1 MLNIGIDIDDTI
13 AKSLEATDFYA
24 KEFTENILGRKFLMK
39 NVDVY
44 TPMWFLDVYGW
55 TLQEDQ
61 EFFKLYQYK
70 ILQNSKPKQYAKEVI
85 EKLSNKNKIIII
97 TARENELKDITI
109 NWFVKYKIKYD
120 QIIFEQ
126 KDKVKS
132 VIDNKID
139 LFIDDNEM
147 ICKSIAEIGI
157 KTLMMDSRINRNI
170 EIEGVKRV
178 YNWKEIENVI
188 MNIT

>member
-39 NVDVY
+39 KVDVY

-85 EKLSNKNKIIII
+85 KKLSNKNKIIII

-139 LFIDDNEM
+139 LFIEDNEM
-147 ICKSIAEIGI
+147 ICKAITEIGI

>member
-70 ILQNSKPKQYAKEVI
+70 ILQNSKPKEYAKEVI
-85 EKLSNKNKIIII
+85 EKLSNNNKIIII

-147 ICKSIAEIGI
+147 ICKSITEIGI

-170 EIEGVKRV
+170 EIDGVKRV

>member
-1 MLNIGIDIDDTI
+1 MNIGIDIDDTI

-24 KEFTENILGRKFLMK
+24 KEYTENILKREFTIKKLDK
-39 NVDVY
+39 Y
-44 TPMWFLDVYGW
+44 TPIWFLDAYEW

-61 EFFKLYQYK
+61 EFFKLYQYR
-70 ILQNSKPKQYAKEVI
+70 ILQNSEPKEYAKEAI
-85 EKLSNKNKIIII
+85 EKISNNNKIIII

-109 NWFVKYKIKYD
+109 NWFVKNKIKYD

-126 KDKVKS
+126 KDKLKS

-139 LFIDDNEM
+139 LFIDDNEL

-157 KTLMMDSRINRNI
+157 KTLMMDSRINRNV
-170 EIEGVKRV
+170 EIDGVERV
-178 YNWKEIENVI
+178 YNWKEILKI
-188 MNIT
+188 LKI